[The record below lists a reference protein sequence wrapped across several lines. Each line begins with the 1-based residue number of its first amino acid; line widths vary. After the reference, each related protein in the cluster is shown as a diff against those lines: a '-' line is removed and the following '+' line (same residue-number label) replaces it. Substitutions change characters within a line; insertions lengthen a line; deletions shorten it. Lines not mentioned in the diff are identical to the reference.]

1 MDKEDMVHVIYT
13 TEYYSTFKESE
24 ILPFAAIWME
34 MKIII
39 LSEMSQTEKEKKFLR
54 KDVFDTKET

>member
-1 MDKEDMVHVIYT
+1 MDKEDRVHVTHT
-13 TEYYSTFKESE
+13 TEYYSAFKESE

-39 LSEMSQTEKEKKFLR
+39 LSEMSQTEK
-54 KDVFDTKET
+54 DTYHMTGLI